1 MKSFRVPAVVAML
14 AIAGSATA
22 IVAQGPAPAGTSR
35 APAFDV
41 VSVKRTPPGSPQMGA
56 LSVPPGQAAVRPGGR
71 LAAPSNTVRN
81 LVRIAYG
88 VQDLQIAGGPAWV
101 ASDRFDVEATTRPD
115 VKADEARAML
125 RALLEERFKLAVHR
139 EMREMTVTTLEPARS
154 DKRPGPQLR
163 ASGPDCAPPTPPPNV
178 PVPPPP
184 PPPPG
189 TAASLILSNQTPT
202 RCVTINTPWHMSL
215 RETTMPQLAIRL
227 TALLGRLVVDR
238 TGLPGLHDLDLTFAP
253 DPGTPPPMV
262 NGAPLVIDAP
272 ALPTALRDQ
281 LGLKLESS
289 KAPVDVVVIDRVEA
303 PTEN

>member
-1 MKSFRVPAVVAML
+1 MKSFRVPAVMAIL

-22 IVAQGPAPAGTSR
+22 IVAQSPAAGGAS
-35 APAFDV
+35 AAFDV

-71 LAAPSNTVRN
+71 FAAPSNTVRS

-88 VQDLQIAGGPAWV
+88 VQDIQIAGGPSWI

-115 VKADEARAML
+115 VTADEARAML
-125 RALLEERFKLAVHR
+125 RALLEKRFNLAVHR
-139 EMREMTVTTLEPARS
+139 ETREMTVTALEPART
-154 DKRPGPQLR
+154 DKRLGPQLR
-163 ASGPDCAPPTPPPNV
+163 ASGPDCASPTPPPHV
-178 PVPPPP
+178 PLPPPP

-189 TAASLILSNQTPT
+189 MAGSLILSNQTPT
-202 RCVTINTPWHMSL
+202 RCVTIVTPWHMSL

-227 TALLGRLVVDR
+227 TTLLGRLVVDR
-238 TGLPGLHDLDLTFAP
+238 TTLSGLYDLDLTFAP
-253 DPGTPPPMV
+253 DPGTPPPMI

-289 KAPVDVVVIDRVEA
+289 KAPVEVLVIDRAEA